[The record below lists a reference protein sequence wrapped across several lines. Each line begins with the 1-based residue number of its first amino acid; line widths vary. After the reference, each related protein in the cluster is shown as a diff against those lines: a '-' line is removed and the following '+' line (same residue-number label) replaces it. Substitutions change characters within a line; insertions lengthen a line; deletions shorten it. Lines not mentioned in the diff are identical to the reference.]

1 MADTKVK
8 GTIDRAKGKT
18 RETAGKV
25 TGKRST
31 QAKGKAEQLKGRAKE
46 KFG

>member
-8 GTIDRAKGKT
+8 ATIDRAKGKA

-31 QAKGKAEQLKGRAKE
+31 QARGKAELLKGRAKE

>member
-1 MADTKVK
+1 MADTRVK
-8 GTIDRAKGKT
+8 GTIDRAMGKA

-25 TGKRST
+25 TGKRT
-31 QAKGKAEQLKGRAKE
+31 MQAKGKAEELKGRAKE